1 MKIVGDLHGQ
11 AMAFMR
17 GSSRAAAPN
26 SARAEGRS
34 IGNRLRAWLG
44 ARDEGQA
51 LVEFAVVLPMLLVV
65 TTGVLIFGIYEL
77 QILSLLEGVEDAG
90 RVLAVSAGET
100 LDPCTTAATTMKNSA
115 TLLNPA
121 NLSYTIVLNN
131 NVSTDTLSGNT
142 STGPF
147 CSSSSTT
154 TGAAGYLVSGGSVT
168 VTGTF
173 NACSLKI
180 FRTNY
185 SPGTCS
191 ISESITEVVQ

>member
-1 MKIVGDLHGQ
+1 MKIMGDLHGQ

-17 GSSRAAAPN
+17 GLSRAAAPN
-26 SARAEGRS
+26 RARAEGRS

-51 LVEFAVVLPMLLVV
+51 LVEFAVVLPMLMVV

-77 QILSLLEGVEDAG
+77 QILSLMEGVDNAG
-90 RVLAVSAGET
+90 RLLSVSAGQT
-100 LDPCTTAATTMKNSA
+100 TDPCADAAKAMTSAA

-121 NLSYTIVLNN
+121 KMSYVIVINNKTATDSLNG
-131 NVSTDTLSGNT
+131 NVSGAS
-142 STGPF
+142 

-154 TGAAGYLVSGGSVT
+154 TGAAGYLVSGGTVT
-168 VTGTF
+168 VSGTF
-173 NACSLKI
+173 SACSLKI
-180 FRTNY
+180 FRTNF

-191 ISESITEVVQ
+191 ITESITEVVQ